1 MVQTSASRLATVT
14 ALNIYPVKSCGGI
27 PLQRA
32 RLTAT
37 GFAHDR
43 QWLIVRPNGRFVT
56 QREVP
61 HLALIRPAL
70 EEGTLQLRAPEKP
83 DFRVEIDHG
92 GAATEV
98 VCWRDRC
105 KAIDA
110 GDDAAQWLE
119 SFLGQ
124 PYRLV
129 RFDPSLPRTSD
140 KTWTGEIDAFN
151 QFSDGFPWL
160 LISQA
165 SLDDLNG
172 RLQRRLPMNR
182 FRPNIV
188 VDGLSAFE
196 EDAIY
201 ELNTDA
207 IALRPVK
214 PCTRCTIT
222 TTDQER
228 GEREGDEPLQTLRDY
243 RFDRELRGVKFGQN
257 VVLSKG
263 IGEWLEVG
271 QRLAVRHRNA

>member
-1 MVQTSASRLATVT
+1 MVQTFPSKLATVT
-14 ALNIYPVKSCGGI
+14 ALNIYPVKSCAGI

-37 GFAHDR
+37 GFEHDR

-61 HLALIRPAL
+61 HLALILPAL
-70 EEGTLQLRAPEKP
+70 TEGTLHLRAPDRP
-83 DFRVEIDHG
+83 SFSIAVDHG
-92 GAATEV
+92 GTATEV

-110 GDDAAQWLE
+110 GDDAAYWLE
-119 SFLGQ
+119 RFLGQ

-165 SLDDLNG
+165 SLDDLNR
-172 RLQRRLPMNR
+172 RLEQPLPMNR

-188 VDGLSAFE
+188 VDGLNAFE
-196 EDAIY
+196 EDAVY

-214 PCTRCTIT
+214 ACTRCTIT
-222 TTDQER
+222 TTDQEL
-228 GEREGDEPLQTLRDY
+228 GERQGDEPLQTLRGF
-243 RFDRELRGVKFGQN
+243 RFNRELKGVTFGQN

-263 IGEWLEVG
+263 MGEWLGVG
-271 QRLAVRHRNA
+271 QSLAVQHRDA